1 MHCLSDTRIARAYLR
16 PLLANTC
23 TDHGR
28 VLPWEANSDSIT
40 RMLSVVHEANQNE
53 FSAALEFKLPLLKT
67 HILSPDSHGRSGV
80 KLSLSS
86 DIVGIRKHIHSQLC
100 QVPSPYSVLLELFC
114 QVTNPVGYHMP
125 IMIHCVI
132 VTGYSLLNNPT
143 TSLRTQKNAIRQT
156 LEPLSSS
163 HYFAIN
169 IVLFYMSNV
178 VSILQSCS
186 TPQLVCPLPLTS
198 SSWRPPYMRYQ
209 RK

>member
-1 MHCLSDTRIARAYLR
+1 
-16 PLLANTC
+16 
-23 TDHGR
+23 
-28 VLPWEANSDSIT
+28 
-40 RMLSVVHEANQNE
+40 MLSVVHEANQNE
-53 FSAALEFKLPLLKT
+53 FSAALAFKLSLLKT

-125 IMIHCVI
+125 IMIHCII
-132 VTGYSLLNNPT
+132 VT
-143 TSLRTQKNAIRQT
+143 
-156 LEPLSSS
+156 SSS

>member
-1 MHCLSDTRIARAYLR
+1 MRRGRFLKAVNKSQFPSSCIYPIDLILAILILLYWSVQTGLALPEDICDLSF
-16 PLLANTC
+16 
-23 TDHGR
+23 
-28 VLPWEANSDSIT
+28 SDSIT
-40 RMLSVVHEANQNE
+40 KMLSIVREANQNE
-53 FSAALEFKLPLLKT
+53 FSAALAFKLPLLKT
-67 HILSPDSHGRSGV
+67 HILSPDSHGRSRV
-80 KLSLSS
+80 KLSPYS

-125 IMIHCVI
+125 IMIHCII
-132 VTGYSLLNNPT
+132 VT
-143 TSLRTQKNAIRQT
+143 
-156 LEPLSSS
+156 SSS

-198 SSWRPPYMRYQ
+198 SSWRPPYMKYQ

>member
-40 RMLSVVHEANQNE
+40 KMLSVVHEANQNE
-53 FSAALEFKLPLLKT
+53 FSAALAFKLSLLKT
-67 HILSPDSHGRSGV
+67 HILSPDSHGRSRV

-86 DIVGIRKHIHSQLC
+86 DIVGIRKHIHSQLR

-125 IMIHCVI
+125 IMQYAAFQQELWALQR
-132 VTGYSLLNNPT
+132 GFSNWT
-143 TSLRTQKNAIRQT
+143 TSR
-156 LEPLSSS
+156 P
-163 HYFAIN
+163 IN
-169 IVLFYMSNV
+169 NGAKSELDDNEMKIEAM
-178 VSILQSCS
+178 QSGV
-186 TPQLVCPLPLTS
+186 TERMIGTRE
-198 SSWRPPYMRYQ
+198 WRGR
-209 RK
+209 REFSRERWKLCR